1 MDNVKHPDHYCKG
14 GIECIDAI
22 KAAISNINDP
32 YEAYCTGNIIKY
44 AWRWS
49 GKNGTED
56 LNKLIQYAEFIKEH
70 REDCDAL
77 DIWHMS
83 IAEMLNKLDIRD
95 RGKKDE

>member
-56 LNKLIQYAEFIKEH
+56 LNKLIQYAVCSKKY
-70 REDCDAL
+70 RKGPRRSL
-77 DIWHMS
+77 DMENVHC
-83 IAEMLNKLDIRD
+83 R
-95 RGKKDE
+95 KDDE